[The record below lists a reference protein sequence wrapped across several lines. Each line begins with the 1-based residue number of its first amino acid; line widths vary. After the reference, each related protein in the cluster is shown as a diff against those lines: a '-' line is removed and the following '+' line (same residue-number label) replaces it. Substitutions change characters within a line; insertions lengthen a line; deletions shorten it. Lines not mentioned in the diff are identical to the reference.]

1 MKKEQIDYM
10 KKEVIVLPIVVIV
23 FLTFL
28 PFPVGLGLS
37 LPIPFLTWYEHK

>member
-1 MKKEQIDYM
+1 
-10 KKEVIVLPIVVIV
+10 
-23 FLTFL
+23 LTFL